1 MAIWC
6 DNTEGEFSTGS
17 STNAAEL
24 KMPSAMS
31 PLLTTISQEN
41 VVNNC
46 YSRANSFHS
55 VAKCHQSGGFSPS
68 TLERVTRISSDSL
81 QSASFNK

>member
-6 DNTEGEFSTGS
+6 DNTEGEFSMES
-17 STNAAEL
+17 STNAEL

-31 PLLTTISQEN
+31 PILTTISQEN
-41 VVNNC
+41 VVNDY

-55 VAKCHQSGGFSPS
+55 VAKCH
-68 TLERVTRISSDSL
+68 
-81 QSASFNK
+81 